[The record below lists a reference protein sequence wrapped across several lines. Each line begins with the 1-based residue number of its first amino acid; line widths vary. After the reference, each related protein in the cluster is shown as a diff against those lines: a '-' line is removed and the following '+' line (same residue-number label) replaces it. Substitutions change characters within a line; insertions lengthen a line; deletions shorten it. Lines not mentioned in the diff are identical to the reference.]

1 MEQHNFDYVSLKFHN
16 LVDATIFPAS
26 LFALALC
33 RWWSR
38 APGPTEPGGGRWGI
52 YPLQIL
58 AVPKSKTFPS
68 KRHSNFLDPWLF
80 RFLDPPTAL
89 QGALRAPKHQCH
101 PWSTR
106 LICLNWLLDFFFKF
120 VMTTPVIFFLRSALF
135 ALWSPV
141 WLMCLHILH
150 WIE

>member
-1 MEQHNFDYVSLKFHN
+1 MEQHNFNHVSLKLHI
-16 LVDATIFPAS
+16 LVDTGIFPAS

-38 APGPTEPGGGRWGI
+38 APGPTKPGGPVGQLPPPDFGST
-52 YPLQIL
+52 Q
-58 AVPKSKTFPS
+58 KQNFPS
-68 KRHSNFLDPWLF
+68 IKAFFFFEPSAF
-80 RFLDPPTAL
+80 RFLAPPTSL
-89 QGALRAPKHQCH
+89 QEALRAPKHQCH